1 MKKKY
6 LLTIFTILLLLP
18 ALSFAQNNSKDAK
31 KEKTVEDLFLQ
42 SIQMTVIGEQAVSP
56 ERASKLKAL
65 DYIDDMISKGKADSN
80 NADIHSI
87 LDYLS
92 LTGTG
97 VSYRENGHVV
107 NNYPE
112 VRRRACEELGKL
124 GGESAKD
131 SLINILLTE
140 KEPMVMSEAAYAL
153 GKIGL
158 NKNNQVSQAL
168 SYAVLNQDIMLP
180 DNNFAFAVLLA
191 FEKIAKANDGLRDP
205 TVLRAIIRIQNG
217 NYIRKVKAKAQEV
230 IDSIESY

>member
-6 LLTIFTILLLLP
+6 LLTVFAILLILP
-18 ALSFAQNNSKDAK
+18 AFVSAQDTNTKGK
-31 KEKTVEDLFLQ
+31 KEKTVEELFLQ

-65 DYIDDMISKGKADSN
+65 DYIDDMIANGKANANS
-80 NADIHSI
+80 ADINSI

-97 VSYRENGHVV
+97 VTFRKNGHVI
-107 NNYPE
+107 NNFPE
-112 VRRRACEELGKL
+112 VRRRACEELGKV

-140 KEPMVMSEAAYAL
+140 KEPMVLSEAAYAL

-168 SYAVLNQDIMLP
+168 SYAILNQDIMLP

-191 FEKIAKANDGLRDP
+191 YEKIAKANDGLRDP

-217 NYIRKVKAKAQEV
+217 NYIKKVKAKAQEV
-230 IDSIESY
+230 IDTLQSY

>member
-6 LLTIFTILLLLP
+6 LLTVFAILLILP
-18 ALSFAQNNSKDAK
+18 AFVSAQDTNTKGK
-31 KEKTVEDLFLQ
+31 KEKTVEELFLQ

-65 DYIDDMISKGKADSN
+65 DYIDDMIANGKASSN
-80 NADIHSI
+80 SADIHSI

-97 VSYRENGHVV
+97 VTYRENGHVI
-107 NNYPE
+107 NNFPE

-140 KEPMVMSEAAYAL
+140 KEPMVLSEAAYAL

-168 SYAVLNQDIMLP
+168 SYAILNQDIMIP

-191 FEKIAKANDGLRDP
+191 YEKIAKANDGLRDP

-217 NYIRKVKAKAQEV
+217 NYIKKVKAKAQEV
-230 IDSIESY
+230 INTLQSY

>member
-6 LLTIFTILLLLP
+6 LPAILVIFLLFP
-18 ALSFAQNNSKDAK
+18 AFLFAQDSGKKGK
-31 KEKTVEDLFLQ
+31 KEKTVEELFLQ

-65 DYIDDMISKGKADSN
+65 DYIDNMISNGKASAN
-80 NADIHSI
+80 SADIHAI

-97 VSYRENGHVV
+97 VKFRENGRVI
-107 NNYPE
+107 NNFPE

-140 KEPMVMSEAAYAL
+140 KEPMVLSEAAYAL

-168 SYAVLNQDIMLP
+168 SYAILNQDIMIP

-191 FEKIAKANDGLRDP
+191 YEKLAKANNGLRDP

-217 NYIRKVKAKAQEV
+217 NYIKKVKAKAQEV
-230 IDSIESY
+230 IDTIESY

>member
-6 LLTIFTILLLLP
+6 FIMILTAVILFP
-18 ALSFAQNNSKDAK
+18 SFLTAQDNEK
-31 KEKTVEDLFLQ
+31 KEKTVEELFLQ
-42 SIQMTVIGEQAVSP
+42 SIQMTVIGEQAASP
-56 ERASKLKAL
+56 ERESKLKAL
-65 DYIDDMISKGKADSN
+65 DYIADMIDSGKASSN
-80 NADIHSI
+80 SSDIHAV

-97 VSYRENGHVV
+97 VRYRESGLLI
-107 NNYPE
+107 NNFPE

-131 SLINILLTE
+131 TLINILLTE
-140 KEPMVMSEAAYAL
+140 NEPMVLSEAAYAL

-168 SYAVLNQDIMLP
+168 SYAILNQDIMLP
-180 DNNFAFAVLLA
+180 DNNFAYAVLLA
-191 FEKIAKANDGLRDP
+191 FEKLAKANGGVQDP

-217 NYIRKVKAKAQEV
+217 NYIKKVKNKAQDV
-230 IDSIESY
+230 INALQNY